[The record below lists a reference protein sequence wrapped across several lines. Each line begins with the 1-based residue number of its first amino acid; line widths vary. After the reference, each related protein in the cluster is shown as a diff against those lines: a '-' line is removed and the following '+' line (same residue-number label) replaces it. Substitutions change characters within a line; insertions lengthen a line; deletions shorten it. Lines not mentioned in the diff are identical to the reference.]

1 MRFFL
6 FIIITF
12 ITCNLIAEENPIQ
25 QIDKETFCKEAIQ
38 ETEKNECYE
47 IKKFIDEFLYEQW
60 FGIYNEEDD
69 KIGYSSYIETLHE
82 VDEKYYYN
90 FNLSKQISTIL

>member
-6 FIIITF
+6 FIILTF

-47 IKKFIDEFLYEQW
+47 IKKY
-60 FGIYNEEDD
+60 
-69 KIGYSSYIETLHE
+69 
-82 VDEKYYYN
+82 VD
-90 FNLSKQISTIL
+90 